1 MIDRLKLFTK
11 TAGLKLPDM
20 KKIICF
26 TLMAFS
32 FAFALNG
39 QTKEIYTHPDFD
51 SIAHDHS
58 QLAILP
64 FKVMLRLKAKEAK
77 KLEPEDLEKLEK
89 IEGEAVQ
96 SALQTY
102 FLKQKEIDSFKVSFQ
117 DINKTNTLLSQVGW
131 TDDSLR
137 LKTKKQICRLLQVD
151 GIISGTTMTNRL
163 LSDEATIALSV
174 LGYSAAAIINFLG
187 GNTFW
192 DGTGP
197 TNTGNCTINIHEA
210 KAGKL
215 LWRYEKELSRG
226 LGSNTN
232 TIINAMMRKAS
243 KEFPYENIK

>member
-1 MIDRLKLFTK
+1 L
-11 TAGLKLPDM
+11 
-20 KKIICF
+20 KKIICT
-26 TLMAFS
+26 TLVALS
-32 FAFALNG
+32 FVFVLNG
-39 QTKEIYTHPDFD
+39 QSKEIYTHPEFD
-51 SIAHDHS
+51 SLALDHT

-64 FKVMLRLKAKEAK
+64 FKVMLRLRVKEAK
-77 KLEPEDLEKLEK
+77 KLEPEDLERLEK

-96 SALQTY
+96 TALQTY
-102 FLKQKEIDSFKVSFQ
+102 FLKQKGLDSFKVSFQ
-117 DINKTNTLLSQVGW
+117 DINKTNSLLAQAGW

-137 LKTKKQICRLLQVD
+137 LKTKRQICRLLQVD
-151 GIISGTTMTNRL
+151 GIISGTAMTYRL
-163 LSDEATIALSV
+163 LSDEVTIALNV
-174 LGYSAAAIINFLG
+174 LGYSAAAITNFLG
-187 GNTFW
+187 GNISW

-210 KAGKL
+210 KGGKL